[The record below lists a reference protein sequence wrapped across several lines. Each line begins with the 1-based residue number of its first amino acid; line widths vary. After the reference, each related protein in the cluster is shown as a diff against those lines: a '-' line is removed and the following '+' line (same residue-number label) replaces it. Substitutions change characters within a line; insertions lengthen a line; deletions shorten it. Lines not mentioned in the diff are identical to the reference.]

1 MVLRPVF
8 LVPALV
14 IAFGAGGGFSS
25 ASAAAALAGSRF
37 AEATVE
43 TAKTSIYIGSVTL
56 RMPPFQ
62 RAGDLYESTYEARV
76 FPYFFYN
83 ESGRIAITLT
93 DEELARIAAGETVH
107 FNGRAEEKSGEPR
120 RIEGRVVPDDE
131 HSGKIKVRVWVS
143 KNIEL
148 IFNTTYRFTGR
159 AEGLALAALETRR
172 QTR

>member
-1 MVLRPVF
+1 MVARPASLLTV
-8 LVPALV
+8 LLGTLALAV
-14 IAFGAGGGFSS
+14 AGAGR
-25 ASAAAALAGSRF
+25 ADVVSAAPSHPRF

-56 RMPPFQ
+56 KMPPFK
-62 RAGDLYESTYEARV
+62 RAGDTYESTYQARV

-93 DEELARIAAGETVH
+93 DEELARISSGETVY
-107 FNGRAEEKSGEPR
+107 FNGHAEDTTGDPR
-120 RIEGRVVPDDE
+120 RIEGRVVPDDAD
-131 HSGKIKVRVWVS
+131 SGKIKVRVWVS

-159 AEGLALAALETRR
+159 PETGGLAALP
-172 QTR
+172 